1 MEPHRHDHY
10 RLPFDRERP
19 LARWDGGEAC
29 VMADSS
35 DEEVDGGPDP
45 QLLLDELS
53 ADTLSALQQHLD
65 SKTAE
70 SESSD
75 DEAFDGSKGGAG
87 ISEDFGMSQ
96 FWVRARHG
104 PPTRATIPPSD

>member
-1 MEPHRHDHY
+1 
-10 RLPFDRERP
+10 
-19 LARWDGGEAC
+19 
-29 VMADSS
+29 MADST
-35 DEEVDGGPDP
+35 DEEEELGGGPDP

-75 DEAFDGSKGGAG
+75 DEAPSRRRWRPCAPGSVSIAETSSSASGRPVPAH
-87 ISEDFGMSQ
+87 EMPMAM
-96 FWVRARHG
+96 VT
-104 PPTRATIPPSD
+104 P